1 MKDIKTIKSNHS
13 KRAFTLIEVIVA
25 VVLVSIV
32 VMGSMDLQSK
42 NQDMAKY
49 IIERG
54 KNELDNSLYLTSQ
67 AYRYD
72 KDEKDAYTLIRTEF
86 DIRDDKSKEAL
97 KSILKK
103 INITEEEEMPVTM
116 KEGGSPIFT
125 FYTNEVLLK
134 GKYPARYYNFK

>member
-1 MKDIKTIKSNHS
+1 MKNIKLNHS

-42 NQDMAKY
+42 TQDMARY

-72 KDEKDAYTLIRTEF
+72 KDEKDAYALIRTEF
-86 DIRDDKSKEAL
+86 DIKDEKSKKAL

-103 INITEEEEMPVTM
+103 INITEDEEMPVKM
-116 KEGGSPIFT
+116 KEGDPPIFT

-134 GKYPARYYNFK
+134 SKYPARYYNFK